1 LIINGKEIEVEKL
14 HEKVW
19 VFKNALSN
27 SNEMLEYYLSNY
39 EDKSVPWY
47 TFGFHILIPTS
58 RGYFESFPSKDD
70 WQKFMDENFS
80 DKEIGITNNEYVKDL
95 FKVFHESSVQYFGS
109 VKVDYDNWCWDSV
122 DIAYYKDGMGVNDFQ
137 GMNYHT
143 DFQEERREDPGL
155 KFGTTCL
162 FYLND
167 DYEDGGVNII
177 ELSDDKEDLLS
188 HVYYKPNAGDLI
200 MFPSGHPFYHSP
212 MIAKGGSK
220 ALIRAYWRYEYPGS
234 EAWHSEKAQHSEEE
248 WTEILRERHKEGSYN
263 QGRSLNKWNE
273 KIIENGWNKNLI
285 KKEV

>member
-1 LIINGKEIEVEKL
+1 MIINGNEVEVLKL

-27 SNEMLEYYLSNY
+27 SKEMLEYYLANH
-39 EDKSVPWY
+39 EDKSIPWY

-58 RGYFESFPSKDD
+58 GKCFGSFPTDD
-70 WQKFMDENFS
+70 EWKEFSEDNFS
-80 DKEIGITNNEYVKDL
+80 DKSEDVSNNQYVKDL
-95 FKVFHESSVQYFGS
+95 LKVFHESSQQYFGS

-122 DIAYYKDGMGVNDFQ
+122 DIAYYKDGQGVNEAQ

-167 DYEDGGVNII
+167 DYDEGGINLI
-177 ELSDDKEDLLS
+177 ELSDDKETLIN
-188 HVYYKPNAGDLI
+188 HIFYKPSAGDLV

-212 MIAKGGSK
+212 MIAKNGSK

-234 EAWHSEKAQHSEEE
+234 ESWHLEKSQHTEEE
-248 WTEILRERHKEGSYN
+248 WKDILRERHKAGSFE

-273 KIIENGWNKNLI
+273 MHL
-285 KKEV
+285 